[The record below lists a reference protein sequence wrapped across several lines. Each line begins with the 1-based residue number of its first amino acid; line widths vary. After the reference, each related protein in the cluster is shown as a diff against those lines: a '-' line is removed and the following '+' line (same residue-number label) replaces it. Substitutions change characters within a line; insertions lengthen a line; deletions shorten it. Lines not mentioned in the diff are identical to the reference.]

1 MGFLVLKRKNGNFC
15 AEIIDLIFLRSIIL
29 FTALNKRN
37 TYLLTCKSFQ
47 LKSLMPKVQLN
58 DCQYHYEFYQ
68 NPHAKETIL
77 FSHGL
82 LWSGKMFDKQVLH
95 LKNRYNIL
103 TYDHRGQGRSEV
115 TENGYDM
122 DVLYEDVVALIET
135 LELGPIHFVG
145 LSMGG
150 FVGMRLAARKPE
162 LVRSLSLLET
172 SAQAEPNK
180 LKYRLLCGIVLLF
193 GVNIV
198 TNPVMKI
205 MFGDTFLNDP
215 ERAEE
220 KAKWVA
226 ELQKNQKS
234 IVRAVYGVI
243 GRQGLESELN
253 EIKCPVLILVG
264 TEDKATVPAKS
275 EYIHQQIP
283 HSELHYIPRA
293 GHTSSVEE
301 GAAVNERLDAFLCKI
316 TELT

>member
-1 MGFLVLKRKNGNFC
+1 
-15 AEIIDLIFLRSIIL
+15 
-29 FTALNKRN
+29 
-37 TYLLTCKSFQ
+37 
-47 LKSLMPKVQLN
+47 MPKIQLN
-58 DCQYHYEFYQ
+58 NCQYHYEFYQ
-68 NPHAKETIL
+68 NPHAVETIV

-82 LWSGKMFDKQVLH
+82 LWSGKMFDKQVAH

-103 TYDHRGQGRSEV
+103 TYDHRGQGQSEV
-115 TENGYDM
+115 TENGYAM
-122 DVLYEDVVALIET
+122 DSLYEDAVALIEA
-135 LELGPIHFVG
+135 LKLDPVHFVG

-150 FVGMRLAARKPE
+150 FVGMRLAARRPD

-172 SAQAEPNK
+172 TAQPEPNTF
-180 LKYRLLCGIVLLF
+180 KYRLLCNVVKLF

-198 TNPVMKI
+198 TNAVMKI

-215 ERAEE
+215 VRAEE

-243 GRQGLESELN
+243 ERQGVEAELGQ
-253 EIKCPVLILVG
+253 IKCPVLILVG

-275 EYIHQQIP
+275 EYMHQHIP
-283 HSELHYIPRA
+283 QSELYYIPRA

-301 GAAVNERLDAFLCKI
+301 GAAVNERLDVFLGK
-316 TELT
+316 LV